1 MKAVLS
7 NRIYLESDLNLRFII
22 NEELTYI
29 IPPRFQGDF
38 PEVIRNMS
46 IVNDRV
52 ISLPI
57 GRTDLIPD
65 GYEIKDNRV
74 YVPVTFPERK
84 LTLRKSQQD
93 VYDLVSDNY
102 LLNAKVGWGK
112 AQPSGSKV
120 RVPNGWIN
128 IEDIQIGDT
137 IVTPEGTP
145 AKVINKFF
153 HENKPIYKFT
163 FADGRTVE
171 ACEDHLWYTVNANKV
186 NKVLSTKEILNSN
199 YYKRKKLYIPL
210 CSAIEDINTNNLPI
224 HPYLLGVILGDGC
237 ISHNQIVVS
246 SKDEHILNRVR
257 ELLPPNHY
265 IKFVPNTNCAY
276 RITSDIGKPN
286 ILLNKLRDLGL
297 QGTKS
302 NSKFIPE
309 EYIYTSLENKLQLL
323 QGLIDTDGYVDKDNK
338 IEYYTVSKALA
349 ETFASI
355 IYSLGG
361 QCSIGV
367 KKPTY
372 TYKGELKSGQD
383 CYVLRPQRLPYDLKR
398 KLVSLPRKLELIR
411 NGQYDNSN
419 TLRINDI
426 EYVGNKDCW
435 CISIDSA
442 NKLYLT
448 NNYIVTH
455 NTFTGLAIAGKLSQ
469 KTLVVV
475 HNQVL
480 RDQWVEETQN
490 MYGFTPDIIGGGKF
504 GTSTPIVI
512 GNIQSL
518 SKNPTKVQNLFGT
531 LIVDEVHHAPAST
544 FSTLIDNNRARYK
557 IGLSGTLERKDEKHV
572 VIKDY
577 FSKSVIS
584 PPAENTEKPEVHVIE
599 SDIPFP
605 INVSSWAQ
613 ANNIL
618 CNNPNYIELIVFLA
632 DYYAEQG
639 HKVLVVGNRV
649 EFLKQCSEYFNPE
662 EVALC
667 IGETPTEIKN
677 NLKAVMETK
686 KILFAS
692 QQLFSEGMSVNSLS
706 CLIMAAPLNNQPLLE
721 QLIGRVIRKSDNKK
735 SPVVVDI
742 KLQGGT
748 TYNQYNKRLG
758 HYIDQSYKIS
768 YFRKNSL

>member
-7 NRIYLESDLNLRFII
+7 NRIYLESDLNLRFVI

-46 IVNDRV
+46 VVNDRV

-112 AQPSGSKV
+112 
-120 RVPNGWIN
+120 
-128 IEDIQIGDT
+128 
-137 IVTPEGTP
+137 
-145 AKVINKFF
+145 
-153 HENKPIYKFT
+153 
-163 FADGRTVE
+163 
-171 ACEDHLWYTVNANKV
+171 
-186 NKVLSTKEILNSN
+186 
-199 YYKRKKLYIPL
+199 
-210 CSAIEDINTNNLPI
+210 
-224 HPYLLGVILGDGC
+224 
-237 ISHNQIVVS
+237 
-246 SKDEHILNRVR
+246 
-257 ELLPPNHY
+257 
-265 IKFVPNTNCAY
+265 
-276 RITSDIGKPN
+276 
-286 ILLNKLRDLGL
+286 
-297 QGTKS
+297 
-302 NSKFIPE
+302 
-309 EYIYTSLENKLQLL
+309 
-323 QGLIDTDGYVDKDNK
+323 
-338 IEYYTVSKALA
+338 
-349 ETFASI
+349 
-355 IYSLGG
+355 
-361 QCSIGV
+361 
-367 KKPTY
+367 
-372 TYKGELKSGQD
+372 
-383 CYVLRPQRLPYDLKR
+383 
-398 KLVSLPRKLELIR
+398 
-411 NGQYDNSN
+411 
-419 TLRINDI
+419 
-426 EYVGNKDCW
+426 
-435 CISIDSA
+435 
-442 NKLYLT
+442 
-448 NNYIVTH
+448 
-455 NTFTGLAIAGKLSQ
+455 TFTGLAIAGKLSQ

-677 NLKAVMETK
+677 NLKVVMETK